1 MMRKNINRN
10 HVFTLDENDI
20 PIVSIID
27 VIKIIKLNHQNHYSL
42 FIQEMK
48 FIQLFIH
55 FKKLSCIPT
64 YLVVTQ

>member
-10 HVFTLDENDI
+10 YVFTLDENDI

-27 VIKIIKLNHQNHYSL
+27 EIIKLNHQNHYSL

-55 FKKLSCIPT
+55 
-64 YLVVTQ
+64 